1 MNKRAIGSIL
11 MILGTSIGAGMLA
24 LPVVSAQEN
33 FLASSLCLILAWLV
47 MTIGALSILE
57 VNLWLKPETNFV
69 SMARFTLG
77 RAGQVVTWVIY
88 LLLLYSLICAYLS
101 GLSDLLQ
108 ALLANFNLAIPRWGA
123 SIICLALF
131 GWVVYRGIDSIDL
144 VNRGLMS
151 TKIIIFIVL
160 TSLVVSRIDLAS
172 VFVGDYRVHIATLM
186 VMLTSFGFAT
196 IIPSLRAYLDSDR
209 RVLIKT
215 VLVGSLLP
223 LILYLIWI
231 FVIQGIL
238 PRAGAHGLVQMALS
252 DNTNSDLIREISVV
266 VNSKVISHLANF
278 FISICAMTSFLGVS
292 LCLVDFMADGM
303 ARSKQGRSGILVFA
317 AAYLPPLAIVLF
329 WPGVFI
335 HALAYAGLCCLLLL
349 IVIPLLMLLSGR
361 YCLKQAHQA
370 ILPGGKW
377 LIGLVLLA
385 VLVLVAFQL

>member
-1 MNKRAIGSIL
+1 MNKRAVGSIL

-33 FLASSLCLILAWLV
+33 FLASSLYMILAWLV

-57 VNLWLKPETNFV
+57 VNLWLKPATNFV

-77 RAGQVVTWVIY
+77 RIGQLVTWVIY

-108 ALLANFNLAIPRWGA
+108 ALLANFHLAIPRWGA
-123 SIICLALF
+123 SIVCLALF

-160 TSLVVSRIDLAS
+160 TSLVVSRIDFAS
-172 VFVGDYRVHIATLM
+172 VFVGDYRVHLATLM

-215 VLVGSLLP
+215 VLIGSLLP

-238 PRAGAHGLVQMALS
+238 PRAGAHGLIQMAVS
-252 DNTNSDLIREISVV
+252 DNTNSDLIREISAVV
-266 VNSKVISHLANF
+266 DSKAISHLANF

-303 ARSKQGRSGILVFA
+303 ARSKQGTSGILVFA
-317 AAYLPPLAIVLF
+317 AAYLPPLVIVLF

-349 IVIPLLMLLSGR
+349 IVIPLLMLFRGR
-361 YCLKQAHQA
+361 YYLQQAQQA

-385 VLVLVAFQL
+385 VLVLVVFQL